1 MRFWLFA
8 IMIGGIAYGLAE
20 GADARIASQ
29 NNMRT
34 IKQSTTMITRGP
46 AEAPIG
52 HKVFCYEHHE
62 ACTRSGAFESGMVIL
77 NERKFHELQVLNREI
92 NRYIRPMSDKDQY
105 DLIEKWAYPDSGK
118 GDCEDYVLLKQRRL
132 IEAGW
137 PQSALLITVVRDEQG
152 EGHAVLTVHTNH
164 GDYILD
170 NKSQEI
176 KPWEETQYVYIK
188 RQSAT
193 DPVRWET
200 LVASSREPSVAAAE
214 FASKK

>member
-8 IMIGGIAYGLAE
+8 IMIGGIAYSLAE
-20 GADARIASQ
+20 GADAHNAAPKSLLAIE
-29 NNMRT
+29 
-34 IKQSTTMITRGP
+34 QSTAMVTRGP

-52 HKVFCYEHHE
+52 HKVFCLDYHE
-62 ACTRSGAFESGMVIL
+62 ACQRSSAFESRTVNL
-77 NERKFHELQVLNREI
+77 TNKKLRELQVLNREI
-92 NRYIRPMSDKDQY
+92 NRYIRPMSDQEQY
-105 DLIEKWAYPDSGK
+105 NLVEKWIYPDTGK

-132 IEAGW
+132 MKAGW

-170 NKSQEI
+170 NKNHEI
-176 KPWEETQYVYIK
+176 KPWKETKYVYIK

-193 DPVRWET
+193 DPERWET
-200 LVASSREPSVAAAE
+200 LVAGSREPSVAATE
-214 FASKK
+214 FSNQK